1 MFRSRILAFAVLVSL
16 VGPQACFGWSEGG
29 HNVIGFL
36 AFQLLPPAKQERFLE
51 IIKKHPRFDQ
61 DFRAPANVNA
71 VEWYAGRASYWP
83 DVARRTAYDRPTW
96 HYQLG
101 ACLVMGDRS
110 LLNVPEFPGTLPTD
124 ATLETQDLY
133 IAQAVEL
140 SRQVMKSTQSDS
152 DKALA
157 LCWLGHLVGDAHQPC
172 HAGSLYCEAFPEGD
186 RGANSIQTVQARNM
200 HALWDQ
206 LLGPRFDYGDVK
218 RRVIEITGD
227 DELREKLSAAKTGTF
242 LEPET
247 WLTESRSLAT
257 KHVYTSDVLDWIE
270 GDRSEPLELS
280 DEYLKGAGRVAR
292 ERAMLAA
299 HRLAEV
305 WGESL

>member
-1 MFRSRILAFAVLVSL
+1 MFKSRILAVAVLACL

-36 AFQLLPPAKQERFLE
+36 AFQLMPDAKQERFLE
-51 IIKKHPRFDQ
+51 IIKKHPRFEQ
-61 DFRAPANVNA
+61 DFRAPGETAA
-71 VEWYAGRASYWP
+71 IGWFAGRASYWP
-83 DVARRTAYDRPTW
+83 DVARRTDYDRPTW

-101 ACLVMGDRS
+101 ACLAMGDRS
-110 LLNVPEFPGTLPTD
+110 QLRVPDFPGSLPTD
-124 ATLETQDLY
+124 ATLDTQDLY
-133 IAQAVEL
+133 IAQAIAL
-140 SRQVMKSTQSDS
+140 GRQVMKSDQSDGG
-152 DKALA
+152 KALA

-186 RGANSIQTVQARNM
+186 RGANSIKTVQSRNM

-227 DELREKLSAAKTGTF
+227 AELGDKLSAAKTVDF
-242 LEPET
+242 REPET
-247 WLTESRSLAT
+247 WLTESRELAT
-257 KHVYTSDVLDWIE
+257 KHVYTPEVLAWIQ
-270 GDRSEPLELS
+270 GDRSEPLKLS
-280 DEYLKGAGRVAR
+280 EEYLKGAGRVAQ
-292 ERAMLAA
+292 ERALLAA
-299 HRLAEV
+299 HRLAEI